1 MILNDAC
8 AETKFRKVLL
18 ASDGSEFS
26 EGAVREAV
34 AIAKRHE
41 AALQVVSVVEAN
53 REYMAYAPDALEKME
68 RKTRWHLDT
77 VRKRAKYEGISCE
90 TRVHLSDDPGLSIVT
105 DAAEFGA
112 DVIVIGRRG
121 MSGLRRLVIGS
132 VMAQVVG
139 SAPCSVL
146 VVPRQG
152 RSSFAAIIAAVDGSR
167 HSAVAAVSAVN
178 LAACNRSSLTIV
190 SVVPSDADILENVS
204 YAGEHRTLIADQQ
217 MQAAEQNVRQVKE
230 LAAQRGVAAS
240 GLIFSGSPYEAIL
253 QSAVERCADLI
264 VIGSHGKTA
273 FEKVIIGSVAE
284 RVVMLS
290 PCSVLVARSPV

>member
-8 AETKFRKVLL
+8 AETRFKKILL

-41 AALQVVSVVEAN
+41 SILHVVSVVEAN
-53 REYMAYAPDALEKME
+53 REYMAYAPDALEKIE
-68 RKTRWHLDT
+68 RKTRWHLDM
-77 VRKRAKYEGISCE
+77 VRKRAKYEGLSCE
-90 TRVHLSDDPGLSIVT
+90 TRVHLSDDPGLCIVN
-105 DAAEFGA
+105 DAAELES

-132 VMAQVVG
+132 VTAQVVG
-139 SAPCSVL
+139 TAPCNVL

-152 RSSFAAIIAAVDGSR
+152 KSSFASIIAAIDGSR
-167 HSAVAAVSAVN
+167 HSAVAAAHAVN
-178 LAACNRSSLTIV
+178 IAACSGASLTIV
-190 SVVPSDADILENVS
+190 TVVPSDSDILENTS

-230 LAAQRGVAAS
+230 MAQRRGIAVT

-253 QSAVERCADLI
+253 QSAAERSADLI
-264 VIGSHGKTA
+264 VLGSHGKTA
-273 FEKVIIGSVAE
+273 FEKAIIGSVAE
-284 RVVMLS
+284 RVVMLA
-290 PCSVLVARSPV
+290 PCSTLVARSPV

>member
-8 AETKFRKVLL
+8 VETTFKKVLL

-34 AIAKRHE
+34 ALAKRCESTLH
-41 AALQVVSVVEAN
+41 AVSVVEAN
-53 REYMAYAPDALEKME
+53 GEYMAYAPDALEKME
-68 RKTRWHLDT
+68 RKTRWHLDA
-77 VRKRAKYEGISCE
+77 VRKRAKYEGVMCE
-90 TRVHLSDDPGLSIVT
+90 TRVHLSDDPGLCIVT
-105 DAAEFGA
+105 DAAELGS

-139 SAPCSVL
+139 SAPCNVL

-152 RSSFAAIIAAVDGSR
+152 KSAFSALIAAVDGSR
-167 HSAVAAVSAVN
+167 HSAWAAVNAVN
-178 LAACNRSSLTIV
+178 LAACNGAVLTIV
-190 SVVPSDADILENVS
+190 AVVPSDSDILDNTS

-230 LAAQRGVAAS
+230 LALQRGVAAN

-253 QSAVERCADLI
+253 QCAVERSADLI

-284 RVVMLS
+284 RIVMLS

>member
-8 AETKFRKVLL
+8 AETTFKKVLL

-34 AIAKRHE
+34 SLAKRHE
-41 AALQVVSVVEAN
+41 STLHVVSVVEAN
-53 REYMAYAPDALEKME
+53 REYMAYAPDALEKVE

-90 TRVHLSDDPGLSIVT
+90 TRTHLSDDPGLCIVN
-105 DAAEFGA
+105 DAVELGS

-121 MSGLRRLVIGS
+121 MSGLRQLMIGS

-139 SAPCSVL
+139 TAPCNVL

-152 RSSFAAIIAAVDGSR
+152 KSTFSTIIAAIDGSR
-167 HSAVAAVSAVN
+167 HSA
-178 LAACNRSSLTIV
+178 LAAAHALNIAVCNQASLTIV
-190 SVVPSDADILENVS
+190 SVVPSDADNLHNIS
-204 YAGEHRTLIADQQ
+204 YADEHRTLIADQQ
-217 MQAAEQNVRQVKE
+217 MLAAEQNVRKVKE
-230 LAAQRGVAAS
+230 MAVKRGVPAS

-253 QSAVERCADLI
+253 QSASDRAADLI
-264 VIGSHGKTA
+264 VLGSHGKTA
-273 FEKVIIGSVAE
+273 LAKVVIGSVAE
-284 RVVMLS
+284 RVVMLAS
-290 PCSVLVARSPV
+290 CSVLVARSPV